1 MRDEK
6 DPGTRELPLPGRP
19 GRPPANGLHAMSDAE
34 RAQAYRARKAKL
46 LTKAKPAEL
55 SDSLLLDKIRRAIDN
70 GSAKRTV
77 AKLVTELARRYP

>member
-6 DPGTRELPLPGRP
+6 DCGTLEMPIPGRP
-19 GRPPANGLHAMSDAE
+19 GRPPANGLRAMSDAQ

-46 LTKAKPAEL
+46 LSKAKPAEL
-55 SDSLLLDKIRRAIDN
+55 SDSLLLDKIRRAIDD

-77 AKLVTELARRYP
+77 ARLVAELSRRYS